1 MYPICDSFTEAA
13 MFVGA
18 MMLRDVCMLYS
29 ECGYGCNDPRNSLES
44 SWKLLLVIR
53 CCIGS
58 YFHHVSNCLLLSVSD
73 HYII

>member
-1 MYPICDSFTEAA
+1 ML
-13 MFVGA
+13 VGA
-18 MMLRDVCMLYS
+18 MMLHDVCMLYS

-58 YFHHVSNCLLLSVSD
+58 YFHHVSNC
-73 HYII
+73 